1 MTNEKRLAAEHL
13 FDAVGE
19 LDDSLLS
26 AALNYRK
33 PKAKIL
39 RSRPF
44 VSTIGAV
51 AAVLVLAV
59 LVFPRMMGSKGSD
72 NMLRD
77 EQNEVIQYSNLTTAL
92 SQADYSGVITL
103 SSTDEVDL
111 FDGQAKVIWKYTDS
125 ELCYAVNITE
135 TDLKWLNNYGTNP
148 LTVTDDSCQIWL
160 TAGDGLVTSPCLKK
174 SAGNVGYG
182 EIFNYSPEV
191 DISPTFASYLTKL
204 IT

>member
-1 MTNEKRLAAEHL
+1 MTNNKRLAAEQL
-13 FDAVGE
+13 FDALGE
-19 LDDSLLS
+19 LDDSLLN
-26 AALNYRK
+26 AALNYKK

-39 RSRPF
+39 ANRP
-44 VSTIGAV
+44 VISTLGAL

-59 LVFPRMMGSKGSD
+59 LVFPRMTISKDSD
-72 NMLRD
+72 NMVRD
-77 EQNEVIQYSNLTTAL
+77 ESDIILHSNLTVAL
-92 SQADYSGVITL
+92 SGVDYNSNVRTL

-111 FDGQAKVIWKYTDS
+111 FDGQAKVIWKYSDS
-125 ELCYAVNITE
+125 ELCYSLDITE
-135 TDLKWLNNYGTNP
+135 TDLKWLQNYGTNP
-148 LTVTDDSCQIWL
+148 ITVPDESCQIWL

-191 DISPTFASYLTKL
+191 DVSPTFASYLTKL

>member
-1 MTNEKRLAAEHL
+1 MTNEKRLAAEQL
-13 FDAVGE
+13 FDALGE
-19 LDDSLLS
+19 LDDSLLTS
-26 AALNYRK
+26 ALSYKK

-39 RSRPF
+39 TSRPF
-44 VSTIGAV
+44 ISSLSAV
-51 AAVLVLAV
+51 AAVLVIAV
-59 LVFPRMMGSKGSD
+59 LVFPRMITSKDS
-72 NMLRD
+72 NMVRD

-92 SQADYSGVITL
+92 AQADYSGVTLL
-103 SSTDEVDL
+103 SSTEEIDL

-125 ELCYAVNITE
+125 EVCYAVNITE
-135 TDLKWLNNYGTNP
+135 TDLNRLNNYGTNP

>member
-1 MTNEKRLAAEHL
+1 MTNEKRLAAEQL
-13 FDAVGE
+13 FDALGE
-19 LDDSLLS
+19 LDDSLLTS
-26 AALNYRK
+26 ALSYKK

-39 RSRPF
+39 AARPF
-44 VSTIGAV
+44 ISSLSAV

-59 LVFPRMMGSKGSD
+59 LIFPRIITSKDS
-72 NMLRD
+72 NMIRD

-92 SQADYSGVITL
+92 AQADYSGVTTL

-125 ELCYAVNITE
+125 EVCYAVNITE
-135 TDLKWLNNYGTNP
+135 SDLNWLNNYGTNP